1 MDVVVNSGSEFTVR
15 RNMRSRLPIL
25 LVSAVLGSLACK
37 VSWAQEEPQVSR
49 TLTEFHYFTTGP
61 LSPTHFVST
70 ERHDHEASKVETQG
84 VEAPSFKGG
93 YEPVRETETETIQ
106 VDANTVRVMQR
117 WFSPS
122 NHQLFQ
128 VTEEDRRTEPGGR
141 ESVVRT
147 TSAVDLSGHWQIQ
160 ERDVEET
167 VSPGPDTK
175 ETKRTVL
182 GMVGGTLTPVLKSE
196 QTERRKGDSVEVQR
210 RLLTPDGGGR
220 FQVFE
225 ERQTVAKPSKDGR
238 TMEEKTYRKGDRGQM
253 MVIEQTVSSE
263 WQNGR
268 KGSGKVAQTYSTYV
282 PGRASDGRLQHM
294 VEQRSIS
301 ATTARGSDTRS
312 EEHIQQVNP
321 GAPDDGLR
329 TTTVMTEVSK
339 PFGKLRTETHKEV
352 RGLDGSGTL
361 RIVWVSD
368 SNETRET
375 R

>member
-1 MDVVVNSGSEFTVR
+1 
-15 RNMRSRLPIL
+15 
-25 LVSAVLGSLACK
+25 
-37 VSWAQEEPQVSR
+37 
-49 TLTEFHYFTTGP
+49 
-61 LSPTHFVST
+61 
-70 ERHDHEASKVETQG
+70 
-84 VEAPSFKGG
+84 
-93 YEPVRETETETIQ
+93 
-106 VDANTVRVMQR
+106 MQR

-122 NHQLFQ
+122 HHQLFQ
-128 VTEEDRRTEPGGR
+128 VTEEERRTEPVGR

-167 VSPGPDTK
+167 VSPGPDTR

-196 QTERRKGDSVEVQR
+196 ETERRNGDSVEVQR

-225 ERQTVAKPSKDGR
+225 ERQTVIRRKDGR
-238 TMEEKTYRKGDRGQM
+238 TAEEKTYRKDDRGQM
-253 MVIEQTVSSE
+253 MVVEQTVSSE
-263 WQNGR
+263 WQSGE
-268 KGSGKVAQTYSTYV
+268 KGSGKLARTYSTYV
-282 PGRASDGRLQHM
+282 PGRASDQRLQHV

-301 ATTARGSDTRS
+301 ATTAPGSDTRS
-312 EEHIQQVNP
+312 EERIQQVNP
-321 GAPDDGLR
+321 GAPDDSLR
-329 TTTVMTEVSK
+329 TTTVVLEVSK

-361 RIVWVSD
+361 PIVWVTD
-368 SNETRET
+368 SQETREI